1 MLYSEA
7 MLAHK
12 DEPIGRDAAL
22 KAVVWLKRNFGRE
35 IEEAVKGSAYS
46 VDTICG
52 IACQE
57 TAYFWVNMLERLTPE
72 QVCARCVLDASGD
85 APGTV
90 RRAFPRN
97 TSAFRR
103 EYGDERTQMLIEE
116 ANKTRALRGY
126 PHKNWVYKGYGI
138 FQYDLQFVKVD
149 PDFFFEK
156 QWYNFSACLDRV
168 MRELRY
174 HMDAT
179 RKPFRGNSRVQW
191 LRPRGSGL
199 RAERGGLLRVRR
211 GDHRDH
217 ACLTSYSV

>member
-1 MLYSEA
+1 MLV
-7 MLAHK
+7 HK
-12 DEPIGRDAAL
+12 DAPIGRDAAL
-22 KAVVWLKRNFGRE
+22 KAVVWLKRNFGKE

-46 VDTICG
+46 VDTIC
-52 IACQE
+52 
-57 TAYFWVNMLERLTPE
+57 VTPE

-90 RRAFPRN
+90 RRAFPSN

-168 MRELRY
+168 MRELRTTW
-174 HMDAT
+174 T
-179 RKPFRGNSRVQW
+179 RHGNLVEAIRAYN
-191 LRPRGSGL
+191 GSG
-199 RAERGGLLRVRR
+199 RGAAVY
-211 GDHRDH
+211 
-217 ACLTSYSV
+217 AQNVVAYSGFAGEITETMLA

>member
-1 MLYSEA
+1 MLKERFYPAA
-7 MLAHK
+7 MLVHTDA
-12 DEPIGRDAAL
+12 PISRDAAL

-35 IEEAVKGSAYS
+35 IEEAVKGTAYN

-57 TAYFWVNMLERLTPE
+57 TAYFWVSRLERLTPE
-72 QVCARCVLDASGD
+72 QVCARCVLDAGGD

-90 RRAFPRN
+90 RRAFPVN
-97 TSAFRR
+97 TSAFRK

-126 PHKNWVYKGYGI
+126 PRKNWVYKGYGI

-156 QWYNFSACLDRV
+156 QWYNFSACLDRI
-168 MRELRY
+168 MRELRRTW
-174 HMDAT
+174 T
-179 RKPFRGNSRVQW
+179 RYGNLVEAIRAYN
-191 LRPRGSGL
+191 GSG
-199 RAERGGLLRVRR
+199 RAAAVY
-211 GDHRDH
+211 
-217 ACLTSYSV
+217 AQNVVTYSGVAGEITETMVA

>member
-1 MLYSEA
+1 MLVHTDA
-7 MLAHK
+7 
-12 DEPIGRDAAL
+12 PIGRGAAL

-35 IEEAVKGSAYS
+35 IETAVKGSAYN

-72 QVCARCVLDASGD
+72 QVCARCVLDACGD

-90 RRAFPRN
+90 RKAFPRN
-97 TSAFRR
+97 TSAFKK

-116 ANKTRALRGY
+116 ANKTRAIRGY
-126 PHKNWVYKGYGI
+126 ARKNWVYKGYGI
-138 FQYDLQFVKVD
+138 FQYDLQFVKGD

-168 MRELRY
+168 MRELRTTW
-174 HMDAT
+174 T
-179 RKPFRGNSRVQW
+179 RQGNLFEAIRAYN
-191 LRPRGSGL
+191 GSG
-199 RAERGGLLRVRR
+199 RGAAVY
-211 GDHRDH
+211 
-217 ACLTSYSV
+217 AQNVVAYSGFAGEITETMLA